1 MHYLARRMR
10 RLHPRAVRFT
20 QTERGRSAVL
30 LAFTVAMGMELWT
43 GSGMSLVLPFLT
55 GTLSASAD
63 EASWLITVYATA
75 FAVSIAM
82 SHRLASYFGNRNYL
96 VTSCLTYA
104 VTSLGCALSPW
115 LALMLV
121 LRAVQGFAGGAF
133 LVRTIV
139 FFRHDYNQPRERLR
153 ASLIFCGLMYIPGR
167 VIGPIVSGYMTDTIG
182 WQWMFIPTAVAM
194 TICAWVFHRYTAERI
209 KGDTEKIRFDFPG
222 FFLLLAGMSSL
233 QVVLSRGEVDDWF
246 ESPFI
251 CISTIAAIFGFALF
265 AAWQMMRANRHP
277 LLDLHQL
284 RFNRAVLGSTVV
296 GVAIG
301 ALLGGPLYVL
311 PQFLRVLGR
320 HSATQTGCLLAINGA
335 AAAILFGLPQA
346 RTWMLRIGG
355 RLGLALILLT
365 QAAAMLLFAH
375 YMTSDTP
382 DYDLWLPLI
391 LFGVYM
397 SVGFPAVVT
406 WAYRRSRAHFASNGF
421 ALYFGS
427 RQVGMTIGVALSTI
441 LIDRRMALHSARLE
455 EAFYARNTAVL
466 GYVPGLSSPSALLH
480 LAGAIRQQALALAY
494 ADVFVVMAVLSLAT
508 ILFLPL
514 LPPRNQAVRPR
525 RSLRVADNIAAGLP
539 DSGTLDGRGTLVNVS
554 L

>member
-1 MHYLARRMR
+1 
-10 RLHPRAVRFT
+10 
-20 QTERGRSAVL
+20 
-30 LAFTVAMGMELWT
+30 MELWT
-43 GSGMSLVLPFLT
+43 GAGMSLILPFLT

-104 VTSLGCALSPW
+104 VTSFGCALSPW

-133 LVRTIV
+133 LVRAIV
-139 FFRHDYNQPRERLR
+139 FFRHDYSHPRERLR

-167 VIGPIVSGYMTDTIG
+167 VIAPIVSGYMTDTIG
-182 WQWMFIPTAVAM
+182 WQWMFVPTAVAM

-222 FFLLLAGMSSL
+222 FFLLIVGMSSL
-233 QVVLSRGEVDDWF
+233 QVVLSRGEVDGWF

-251 CISTIAAIFGFALF
+251 CISAIAAIFGFALF
-265 AAWQMMRANRHP
+265 AVWQMMRANRHP

-284 RFNRAVLGSTVV
+284 RFNRAVLSSTVV

-311 PQFLRVLGR
+311 PQFFRVLGR

-335 AAAILFGLPQA
+335 TAAILFGLPQA
-346 RTWMLRIGG
+346 RTWLLRLGG
-355 RLGLALILLT
+355 RLGLALI
-365 QAAAMLLFAH
+365 MLIQ
-375 YMTSDTP
+375 
-382 DYDLWLPLI
+382 DYYFWLPLI
-391 LFGVYM
+391 LFGVYV

-406 WAYRRSRAHFASNGF
+406 WAYRGSRSHFASNGF
-421 ALYFGS
+421 ALYFGT
-427 RQVGMTIGVALSTI
+427 RQVGMTIGVALSAI
-441 LIDRRMALHSARLE
+441 LIDRRMTLHSARLE
-455 EAFYARNTAVL
+455 EAFYARNLAVL
-466 GYVPGLSSPSALLH
+466 GEVPGLSSPSALLH
-480 LAGAIRQQALALAY
+480 LAGAIKQQALALAY

-514 LPPRNQAVRPR
+514 LPPREPAVRPR

-539 DSGTLDGRGTLVNVS
+539 VPGALDGRGTLVNVS
-554 L
+554 F